1 MPESSTPQTLFV
13 GLLLTIMVTFATMA
27 FVWMIRVV
35 RRRGGRVSVMGLGLP
50 DVLVSFF
57 LCAFLG
63 ITTLFADAKAGEDGS
78 ARVLTTEQVVP
89 NIIFFLTFVGLLIGF
104 LVLRRISPV
113 ELFGLRRLKPGKAF
127 LSGVGIIATLFPLLL
142 LVGVIVQQYL
152 QGGAKEQEI
161 VTLYRDVAKAGD
173 TQNLALLLFV
183 AVFFQPIVEEIIFR
197 GYFYAVFKSW
207 AGGLASA
214 IATATLFATIHTTV
228 VAFPALLILALALT
242 LAYEWSGSL
251 LVPISM
257 HMAFNGV
264 QLTLL
269 TIGVHAVST

>member
-1 MPESSTPQTLFV
+1 MSEPSQNQTFILI
-13 GLLLTIMVTFATMA
+13 LMLTGMVA
-27 FVWMIRVV
+27 FTAIACVWMIGVV
-35 RRRGGRVSVMGLGLP
+35 RRRGGRVSTEGLGLP

-57 LCAFLG
+57 LCGFLG
-63 ITTLFADAKAGEDGS
+63 LATFISDAKTGEDGS
-78 ARVLTTEQVVP
+78 ARVLTTQQVVP
-89 NIIFFLTFVGLLIGF
+89 NIIFFLTFVGLLVGF
-104 LVLRRISPV
+104 LLVRRISPV
-113 ELFGLRRLKPGKAF
+113 QLFGLRRLPPGRAF
-127 LSGVGIIATLFPLLL
+127 LSGVGIIATLFPALL
-142 LVGVIVQQYL
+142 LVGFVVQIFL
-152 QGGAKEQEI
+152 HGNAKEQEI

-173 TQNLALLLFV
+173 TSNLALLLFV
-183 AVFFQPIVEEIIFR
+183 AVLFQPIVEEIIFR

-207 AGGLASA
+207 AGALASA

-228 VAFPALLILALALT
+228 VAFPALLVLALALT

>member
-1 MPESSTPQTLFV
+1 MPEPSAPQTLFI
-13 GLLLTIMVTFATMA
+13 GLLLTIMVAFATMA
-27 FVWMIRVV
+27 LVWMVRVV
-35 RRRGGRVSVMGLGLP
+35 RRRGGRVSIQGLGLP
-50 DVLVSFF
+50 DVMVSFF
-57 LCAFLG
+57 LCGFLG
-63 ITTLFADAKAGEDGS
+63 LATLLAEAKTGEDGS

-89 NIIFFLTFVGLLIGF
+89 NIVFFITFVGLLIGF
-104 LVLRRISPV
+104 LIVRRISPV
-113 ELFGLRRLKPGKAF
+113 ELFGLRRLAPSRAF
-127 LSGVGIIATLFPLLL
+127 LSGVGIIATLFPVLL
-142 LVGVIVQQYL
+142 LVGVIVQQFL

-161 VTLYRDVAKAGD
+161 VTLYRDVAKSGD

-269 TIGVHAVST
+269 TIGSRVAST

>member
-1 MPESSTPQTLFV
+1 
-13 GLLLTIMVTFATMA
+13 
-27 FVWMIRVV
+27 
-35 RRRGGRVSVMGLGLP
+35 
-50 DVLVSFF
+50 
-57 LCAFLG
+57 
-63 ITTLFADAKAGEDGS
+63 
-78 ARVLTTEQVVP
+78 
-89 NIIFFLTFVGLLIGF
+89 
-104 LVLRRISPV
+104 V
-113 ELFGLRRLKPGKAF
+113 ELFGLRRLAPSRAF
-127 LSGVGIIATLFPLLL
+127 LSGVGIIATLFPVLL
-142 LVGVIVQQYL
+142 LVGVIVQQFL

-161 VTLYRDVAKAGD
+161 VTLYRDVAKSGD

-269 TIGVHAVST
+269 TIGSRVVST